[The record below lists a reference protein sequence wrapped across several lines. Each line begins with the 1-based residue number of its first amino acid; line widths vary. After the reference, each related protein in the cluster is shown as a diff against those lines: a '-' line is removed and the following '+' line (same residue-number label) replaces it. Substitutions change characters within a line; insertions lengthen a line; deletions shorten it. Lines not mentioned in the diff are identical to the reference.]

1 MSPGGTESAPMK
13 KPRLRG
19 ACDICRQRKIKC
31 DASKMPGNRCSRCI
45 AYGAQCTHFRM
56 SKNSF
61 GSMGRVI
68 PAHVL
73 KTLSTD
79 DAAIL
84 MSPLLDDVL
93 SSTYQPP
100 TNQLLLHETM
110 SSLAQYARV
119 LESALGIERPTSS
132 SPSEPDLRQPS
143 QSDSPD
149 TSLDDAVKKEEDDVA
164 ALSERFRRNI
174 MLDSLTIVK
183 SALDLNLRAPELD
196 MEDLVKNKRPQ
207 YWTRRPWEIQR
218 EDVHKPYVFPEP
230 HLLRDLVE
238 EYFANSNIMLP
249 LLHRPTFERSLRNGF
264 HFVNDDF
271 GGCVLAVC
279 AIGSLYSR
287 DPRVLLEGS
296 GSEQS
301 CGFKYFCQLRLVKD
315 TFLRTPSLYD
325 LQMHVLA
332 AIFLRGSSDKMEKC
346 WYIIGVS
353 LRIAQGMGFHR
364 KQKNGPE
371 KITVEG
377 ELRKRVFFCLLL
389 CEQFIGIVLGRL
401 PMIMSADYD
410 VDYPVECDDEFWEN
424 DDPELA
430 FKQPASRPSTTTF
443 FNQMLDLFAIYD
455 DAQEAFFSVRK
466 PSPPKGVALE
476 DWNERCLKK
485 LDSALNKWV
494 NAIPEHL
501 RWNPGAPHSVFF
513 DQSAAL
519 LSGFYWVQTLIHRP
533 FIASKINTPLCFAS
547 MAICTNAARAYIRT
561 MDIQSKKGI
570 LLPYSGIGLYLSGVI
585 LLVNM
590 WRGRQA
596 GIILDEQGERDI
608 VYKCVKILRTYDRG
622 WHWPGRFS
630 DILCS
635 LLASDGNPDI
645 QVSKPPADT
654 PTTENGGMTTAS
666 AFPMY
671 VSELSRWPYQ
681 MPPPPPSATNT
692 LATENPIATFTQDY
706 TTHSDQ
712 VPTSNQMTLNSY
724 QASSPFNIPGLQ
736 VNDPTYTVPDT
747 STSMIFDQMDAV
759 AGVPMDFDWSQWGTY
774 LANVEALGQTNN
786 LQPESASDPGGFGF
800 Y

>member
-1 MSPGGTESAPMK
+1 MSPGNGYDTPNPAESAPMK
-13 KPRLRG
+13 KPRSKG
-19 ACDICRQRKIKC
+19 ACDTCRQRKS

-56 SKNSF
+56 SK
-61 GSMGRVI
+61 GARSMGRVI

-73 KTLSTD
+73 KTINTD

-93 SSTYQPP
+93 SATYQPP

-119 LESALGIERPTSS
+119 LESALGFERPTSS
-132 SPSEPDLRQPS
+132 SPGELVLRHPS

-149 TSLDDAVKKEEDDVA
+149 TSVDVKKEENDVA
-164 ALSERFRRNI
+164 ALSI
-174 MLDSLTIVK
+174 MMGSLTIVK
-183 SALDLNLRAPELD
+183 SALDLNLRAPELG
-196 MEDLVKNKRPQ
+196 MGDLVKNKRPQ
-207 YWTRRPWEIQR
+207 YWTRRPWEIQP
-218 EDVHKPYVFPEP
+218 EEVHKPYVFPEP

-238 EYFANSNIMLP
+238 EYFANSNIILP
-249 LLHRPTFERSLRNGF
+249 LLHRPTFERGVSDGL

-279 AIGSLYSR
+279 AIGSLYCR

-301 CGFKYFCQLRLVKD
+301 CGFKYFCQLRLVRD

-332 AIFLRGSSDKMEKC
+332 AIFLRGSSGRMERC

-353 LRIAQGMGFHR
+353 LRIAQSMRFHR

-371 KITVEG
+371 KITAEG

-389 CEQFIGIVLGRL
+389 CEQFMGIILGRL

-424 DDPELA
+424 GDPELA
-430 FKQPASRPSTTTF
+430 FKQPPSRPSTITY
-443 FNQMLDLFAIYD
+443 FNQIIGLFAIYD
-455 DAQEAFFSVRK
+455 DAQEALFSVRK
-466 PSPPKGVALE
+466 PPPPKGVTLE

-501 RWNPGAPHSVFF
+501 RWNAGAPHSVFF

-533 FIASKINTPLCFAS
+533 FIASKTNTPQCFAS

-561 MDIQSKKGI
+561 MDVQSKKGV
-570 LLPYSGIGLYLSGVI
+570 LLPYSGVGLYLSGVI

-596 GIILDEQGERDI
+596 GIILDERGERDT
-608 VYKCVKILRTYDRG
+608 VSKCVKILRTYDRG

-645 QVSKPPADT
+645 QISKPPADT
-654 PTTENGGMTTAS
+654 PTTENDGMTTAS

-681 MPPPPPSATNT
+681 MPPPPPSATDT
-692 LATENPIATFTQDY
+692 LVTESPIATFTQGY
-706 TTHSDQ
+706 TTPGGQ
-712 VPTSNQMTLNSY
+712 FPTSNQINLNPY
-724 QASSPFNIPGLQ
+724 QTSSPFNIPGLQ
-736 VNDPTYTVPDT
+736 VNDPTFTVPDT

>member
-1 MSPGGTESAPMK
+1 
-13 KPRLRG
+13 
-19 ACDICRQRKIKC
+19 
-31 DASKMPGNRCSRCI
+31 
-45 AYGAQCTHFRM
+45 
-56 SKNSF
+56 
-61 GSMGRVI
+61 MGRVI

-73 KTLSTD
+73 KTLNTG
-79 DAAIL
+79 DAATL

-93 SSTYQPP
+93 SPTYQPP
-100 TNQLLLHETM
+100 TNHLLLHETM

-119 LESALGIERPTSS
+119 LEGALGFERPTSS
-132 SPSEPDLRQPS
+132 SPGELDLRQPY

-149 TSLDDAVKKEEDDVA
+149 TSVDDAVKNEEDDVA
-164 ALSERFRRNI
+164 ALSI
-174 MLDSLTIVK
+174 MVDSLTIVK
-183 SALDLNLRAPELD
+183 SALDLHLRAPELG
-196 MEDLVKNKRPQ
+196 MGDLVKNKRPQ
-207 YWTRRPWEIQR
+207 YWTRRPWEIQP
-218 EDVHKPYVFPEP
+218 ENVHKPYVFPEP
-230 HLLRDLVE
+230 QLLRDLVD
-238 EYFANSNIMLP
+238 EYFANSNIILP
-249 LLHRPTFERSLRNGF
+249 LLHRPTFERGLRDGL

-271 GGCVLAVC
+271 GG
-279 AIGSLYSR
+279 

-301 CGFKYFCQLRLVKD
+301 CGFKYFCQLRLVRD
-315 TFLRTPSLYD
+315 TFLLTPSLYD
-325 LQMHVLA
+325 LQMHVVRASLSGSSAMALLIRIDNLQLA
-332 AIFLRGSSDKMEKC
+332 AIFLRGSSGKMERC

-353 LRIAQGMGFHR
+353 LRIAQSMGFHR

-389 CEQFIGIVLGRL
+389 CEQFMGIILGRL
-401 PMIMSADYD
+401 PMIMSAELSSYD

-430 FKQPASRPSTTTF
+430 FKQSPSRPSTITY
-443 FNQMLDLFAIYD
+443 FNQILDLFAIYD
-455 DAQEAFFSVRK
+455 DAQEAFLTAAQFSVRK
-466 PSPPKGVALE
+466 PPPPKGVALE

-494 NAIPEHL
+494 TAIPVHL
-501 RWNPGAPHSVFF
+501 RWNAGAPHSVFF

-533 FIASKINTPLCFAS
+533 FIASKINTPQCFAS

-570 LLPYSGIGLYLSGVI
+570 LLPYSGVGLYLSGVI

-630 DILCS
+630 DILRS

-645 QVSKPPADT
+645 PVSKPPADT
-654 PTTENGGMTTAS
+654 STTENGGTTTAS

-681 MPPPPPSATNT
+681 MPPAPPPATNT
-692 LATENPIATFTQDY
+692 PFQSLVTENPIATFTQDY
-706 TTHSDQ
+706 TTPSGQ
-712 VPTSNQMTLNSY
+712 FPTSNQMNLNPY
-724 QASSPFNIPGLQ
+724 QTSTPFNIPGLQ
-736 VNDPTYTVPDT
+736 VNDPTFTVPDT

-786 LQPESASDPGGFGF
+786 LQPESASDPGRMGTMEIDVL
-800 Y
+800 